1 MIRFTAFMNSQ
12 VGPNQPIKRATI
24 VFGNQGA
31 KRAEAQWEQMFYVC
45 TSRGMDASSITFDN
59 SIVEAD
65 LKQIA
70 STSRWAMIRAEIKR
84 ISSSAAASR
93 AADHAVNIGGRESL
107 VDSLQWLHN
116 RVRTRVLTRVD
127 LDGDSIN
134 TMQSCLVQWEESL
147 RVYLATRNGAPFQ
160 TATMEASQEAM
171 ELANSILNE

>member
-1 MIRFTAFMNSQ
+1 MVTLFPQ
-12 VGPNQPIKRATI
+12 VGPNQPVKRATI

-70 STSRWAMIRAEIKR
+70 STSRWALIRAEIKK

-93 AADHAVNIGGRESL
+93 VADHAVNIGGRKSL
-107 VDSLQWLHN
+107 VDSLQWLHY
-116 RVRTRVLTRVD
+116 RVRTRVLTRVG
-127 LDGDSIN
+127 LDEDAIN
-134 TMQSCLVQWEESL
+134 TVQSCLAQWEESL
-147 RVYLATRNGAPFQ
+147 RVYLAARDGAPFQ
-160 TATMEASQEAM
+160 AAAMEASQEAM
-171 ELANSILNE
+171 ELANSVLIE